1 MKQEHT
7 SEQIVILNKQ
17 DTILTRELETEL
29 EQDSYRESPNERR
42 NMFSKC
48 QSGEQ
53 CISLVGELDSN
64 FNIQNH

>member
-29 EQDSYRESPNERR
+29 E
-42 NMFSKC
+42 
-48 QSGEQ
+48 
-53 CISLVGELDSN
+53 
-64 FNIQNH
+64 